1 MRKCLFILS
10 FVFPLFFA
18 GCKFIEVTPEAEKVR
33 VLEANEVTQC
43 KRLGK
48 TTVSVLAKTGIIE
61 RKGEKV
67 EKELADLAR
76 NSAAEMGGDTIVP
89 MTGIQ
94 DGKRTFAVYRCINP

>member
-10 FVFPLFFA
+10 FMAPLLFA
-18 GCKFIEVTPEAEKVR
+18 GCKLIEVTPEAEKVR

-48 TTVSVLAKTGIIE
+48 TTVSVLSKAGIIE

-67 EKELADLAR
+67 QKELADLAR

-89 MTGIQ
+89 MTDIQ